1 MVSNKSSY
9 FRMTCPAFHA

>member
-9 FRMTCPAFHA
+9 FTMACHAFHP